1 MGVMEDGSVKGVT
14 AQICAVDKTL
24 MSVSKVA
31 SKGDRIVFDDDGS
44 YIEHKATGERSW
56 LTQSGGM
63 YYLKMWV
70 SRKSSAE
77 AGF

>member
-1 MGVMEDGSVKGVT
+1 M
-14 AQICAVDKTL
+14 
-24 MSVSKVA
+24 
-31 SKGDRIVFDDDGS
+31 VFDDDGS
-44 YIEHKATGERSW
+44 YIECETTGESSW

-77 AGF
+77 ACFRGEEEGMHDFPKGRKPYIDALSPIEEKLNEA

>member
-1 MGVMEDGSVKGVT
+1 MDDGTAKKVT
-14 AQICAVDKTL
+14 AQVCVVDKML
-24 MSVSKVA
+24 MSVSKVT
-31 SKGDRIVFDDDGS
+31 SKGDRVTFDDEGS
-44 YIEHKATGERSW
+44 FIENKATGERTW

-70 SRKSSAE
+70 SRKSSAD